1 MKSDYALCPK
11 TSFLL
16 QYLTRKIEFVL
27 ITQKKRIL
35 FRIASRQ
42 SFYIDAL
49 FCSMNNVTN
58 TQLTETP
65 TTASASASVGE
76 MKKEPALEQ
85 IVDYLFEKA
94 MVLLS
99 RSLTSFVTNYFKAG
113 VENFAIKY
121 GTRPLVNI
129 SVDEY
134 HKDGGY
140 VARITA
146 TLTLPADVFERIRN
160 RIRKEVY
167 AKRADTTL
175 KASILRKLI
184 INELKSSTYG
194 ISDLLT
200 GATETDN
207 KVGRGGAEDGD
218 KERRSDNQNF
228 SQDNSGRSVA
238 VEEYTE

>member
-1 MKSDYALCPK
+1 MSD
-11 TSFLL
+11 
-16 QYLTRKIEFVL
+16 KINAEPVG
-27 ITQKKRIL
+27 
-35 FRIASRQ
+35 
-42 SFYIDAL
+42 
-49 FCSMNNVTN
+49 VT
-58 TQLTETP
+58 
-65 TTASASASVGE
+65 TTTSVGE

-121 GTRPLVNI
+121 GTRPLINI

-140 VARITA
+140 VARITV
-146 TLTLPADVFERIRN
+146 TLTLPAEVFERIRN

-167 AKRADTTL
+167 AKRADTML

-200 GATETDN
+200 GAAEVVTET
-207 KVGRGGAEDGD
+207 GGGGAEDRDQEGRLGHQD
-218 KERRSDNQNF
+218 ASKDNTRRA
-228 SQDNSGRSVA
+228 GT
-238 VEEYTE
+238 VEEYVE

>member
-1 MKSDYALCPK
+1 MSNETNA
-11 TSFLL
+11 
-16 QYLTRKIEFVL
+16 
-27 ITQKKRIL
+27 
-35 FRIASRQ
+35 Q
-42 SFYIDAL
+42 S
-49 FCSMNNVTN
+49 V
-58 TQLTETP
+58 ETP
-65 TTASASASVGE
+65 TATSATTSVGE

-121 GTRPLVNI
+121 GTRPLINI

-146 TLTLPADVFERIRN
+146 TLTLPAEVFERIRN

-175 KASILRKLI
+175 KAAILRKLI

-194 ISDLLT
+194 VSDLLT
-200 GATETDN
+200 GAAEIAD
-207 KVGRGGAEDGD
+207 KAGGGGAEDGD
-218 KERRSDNQNF
+218 KEGRSDNQDH
-228 SQDNSGRSVA
+228 SQDNFRGDIA
-238 VEEYTE
+238 VEKRLE

>member
-1 MKSDYALCPK
+1 MSD
-11 TSFLL
+11 
-16 QYLTRKIEFVL
+16 E
-27 ITQKKRIL
+27 
-35 FRIASRQ
+35 
-42 SFYIDAL
+42 
-49 FCSMNNVTN
+49 MNA
-58 TQLTETP
+58 QLVETP
-65 TTASASASVGE
+65 LTTSASTSVGE

-99 RSLTSFVTNYFKAG
+99 RSLTSFAINYFKAG

-121 GTRPLVNI
+121 GTRPLINI

-140 VARITA
+140 VARITV
-146 TLTLPADVFERIRN
+146 TLTLPAEVFERIKN

-175 KASILRKLI
+175 KAAILRKLI

-200 GATETDN
+200 GAATADN
-207 KVGRGGAEDGD
+207 KAGGGGAEDGD
-218 KERRSDNQNF
+218 KERRSDNQ
-228 SQDNSGRSVA
+228 DNSEDNKRGAGA
-238 VEEYTE
+238 VKDYVE